1 MWVRTC
7 VLAYLCGWAGGRG
20 AGLCVCVFARYCVCV
35 MVGLAILLLGV
46 GISCNHCYCR
56 LSLEMTKYWSKSC
69 WNSVQCAELFFFMF
83 EVRPLSICHY
93 YYYYSE
99 WLQPV
104 GVITGNRTWFDRT
117 SQRCWLQES
126 SDACGSCRGY
136 SLWQKWIYFFNYFG
150 FYGPNIVL
158 SCQKKQNKKTRTLTA
173 GYYVINDGV
182 RPLEAINRQDQKS
195 PLPYD
200 RYFVSPQNESHYVLP
215 R

>member
-1 MWVRTC
+1 MSSQEIELGSIEPVRDVGYRNHQTPA
-7 VLAYLCGWAGGRG
+7 VLVAGTHCGKNE
-20 AGLCVCVFARYCVCV
+20 F
-35 MVGLAILLLGV
+35 I
-46 GISCNHCYCR
+46 
-56 LSLEMTKYWSKSC
+56 
-69 WNSVQCAELFFFMF
+69 
-83 EVRPLSICHY
+83 
-93 YYYYSE
+93 
-99 WLQPV
+99 
-104 GVITGNRTWFDRT
+104 
-117 SQRCWLQES
+117 
-126 SDACGSCRGY
+126 
-136 SLWQKWIYFFNYFG
+136 FFNYFG